1 MKLRRESVIFGIMK
15 INLVLPDL
23 ICNSSHRSY
32 LHQSLEIMMGVWLT
46 WQYLVIDFPIFDHFQ
61 TIFCHMQMLKRSKL
75 YYYSVEIDLLH
86 ESIVHIIWYIYNR
99 YKAKDL
105 PYKISITPH
114 EEGSGNHF
122 ASWICIGVKTMIKW
136 FYWRI
141 SILCSAQL

>member
-61 TIFCHMQMLKRSKL
+61 TIFCHMQILKRSKL
-75 YYYSVEIDLLH
+75 YYNSVEIDLLH